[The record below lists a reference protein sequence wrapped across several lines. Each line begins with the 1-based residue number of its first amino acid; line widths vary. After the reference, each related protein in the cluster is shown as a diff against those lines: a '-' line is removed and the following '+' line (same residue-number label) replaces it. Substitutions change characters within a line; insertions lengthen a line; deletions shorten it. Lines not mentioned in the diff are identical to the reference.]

1 MNGFNNDTAR
11 TRDNIR
17 EGIIRY
23 RKDTGQ
29 RPLKYSSL
37 FQYIQNFSKL
47 QNLIEPESELN
58 ILFIR
63 KKDKIDFVLENYSL
77 TTKRNYYNCIIVIME
92 SHGEYFKEDKDLL
105 NYYII
110 KRDELNEIYNKEID
124 KMLNQ
129 IKKEIQGKELWKM
142 DKILITNYD
151 YQLIQFYI
159 ALSLQIEIPSLR
171 NDIAFMKLYK
181 LKDIK
186 DSEII
191 QHNHII
197 ISTKSLSLVFRD
209 EDKVITTNNI
219 KLINLY
225 KKYAELIGYGEY
237 ILQNKNGTPLS
248 RNGISHLYTRFTQ
261 RYLHKNISTNI
272 LRKILSGEKDMITQI

>member
-110 KRDELNEIYNKEID
+110 KRDELNEIYNKENKECKKETLCTKLEID

-159 ALSLQIEIPSLR
+159 ALSLQKVSVWSSNQSRSTSTGLR
-171 NDIAFMKLYK
+171 VC
-181 LKDIK
+181 
-186 DSEII
+186 
-191 QHNHII
+191 I
-197 ISTKSLSLVFRD
+197 ISTILLCSGSVKSFLLLTSSSRDTCVGIFLYLS
-209 EDKVITTNNI
+209 T
-219 KLINLY
+219 KL
-225 KKYAELIGYGEY
+225 
-237 ILQNKNGTPLS
+237 
-248 RNGISHLYTRFTQ
+248 
-261 RYLHKNISTNI
+261 
-272 LRKILSGEKDMITQI
+272 